1 MLKAVIFDMDGT
13 LLDSVDYH
21 AQAWQ
26 DAFKDFGYAFDF
38 EAIRKEIGKGGDQLL
53 PVFLS
58 EEDIRSKGKQLEKH
72 RSELLKER
80 YLDKFEPFP
89 KVRELFQRL
98 ADDGIQRILASSSKS
113 DELEVYQGIVKI
125 EGLVDHGVSSEDAER
140 SKPDP
145 DIFHAALDK
154 LSGIE
159 AAEVLVIGDT
169 PHDAAAAKKAGLR
182 MIGVLCG
189 GVEETMLREAGCV
202 AVYRDPSDLLRAY
215 DSWTALAR

>member
-26 DAFKDFGYAFDF
+26 EAFKDFGYAFDF
-38 EAIRKEIGKGGDQLL
+38 GAIRKEIGKGGDQLL

-58 EEDIRSKGKQLEKH
+58 EDDIRSKGKQIEKH

-80 YLDKFEPFP
+80 YLGKFEPFP

-98 ADDGIQRILASSSKS
+98 ADDGIQRLLASSSKS
-113 DELEVYQGIVKI
+113 DEVEVYQGIVKI
-125 EGLVDHGVSSEDAER
+125 DGLVDHSVSSEDAER

-154 LSGIE
+154 LSGIK
-159 AAEVLVIGDT
+159 AAEILVIGDT

-182 MIGVLCG
+182 TIGVLCG
-189 GVEETMLREAGCV
+189 GVDEAVLRDAGCV
-202 AVYRDPSDLLRAY
+202 AIYRDPSDLLRAY
-215 DSWTALAR
+215 DSWTTLAR